1 MGDKKAKIIVTILV
15 LIYLFGMAGIA
26 MMLGG

>member
-26 MMLGG
+26 LMLGG